1 MFLTGLLIG
10 ILCGFVLTVWRISYK
25 LVSMYMK
32 NPESFEKLVDK
43 IRNKLK
49 ETC

>member
-1 MFLTGLLIG
+1 MFLAGLLIG
-10 ILCGFVLTVWRISYK
+10 ILCGFVLTIWRISYK
-25 LVSMYMK
+25 LVSMYVE

-49 ETC
+49 EAC